1 MLSVSQLVMRDEE
14 NPALSSV
21 NMNLTRTLSPP
32 SYQHRPCYAWPP
44 PRRHRHRSRRDRANR
59 KVHRGATGHSWCGAH
74 LQHGL
79 GGLGE
84 PRKRYYDLIW
94 IQWCAG
100 HLTDEQLVGFLRRCK
115 EALNP
120 ELDGLIVLKENNSTT
135 DGDEYDDVDS
145 SVTR

>member
-1 MLSVSQLVMRDEE
+1 VIEPIAKFTAALQDTPGVGRIFNMGLEDWEPPTEEDKDE
-14 NPALSSV
+14 
-21 NMNLTRTLSPP
+21 
-32 SYQHRPCYAWPP
+32 
-44 PRRHRHRSRRDRANR
+44 
-59 KVHRGATGHSWCGAH
+59 GA
-74 LQHGL
+74 
-79 GGLGE
+79 E